1 MKPAPLAY
9 HRAETATSAV
19 AMLENF
25 GSGAKLLAGGQS
37 LGPMLN
43 FRIVQPTD
51 VIDIRR
57 IAALREIRTTPSG
70 GLWIGAAVTHA
81 AIEDGATGDEFLARI
96 AGGIAYRAIRNRGTI
111 GGSLVQADPAADWPV
126 VMCARAAVAHILSPL
141 GERRVP
147 MEKFFVDQLQTVL
160 TEHELLLGIELPA
173 PGNRRYGFA
182 KITPKS
188 GEFAQSIAVVSVE
201 PNSQPV
207 IWLGAAA
214 TTPARIAFDDTAL
227 SRTLPLPQTP
237 SGRYRHHL
245 HGVTIARALADTR
258 QS

>member
-1 MKPAPLAY
+1 MKPAPFAY
-9 HRAETATSAV
+9 HRAENAASAI
-19 AMLENF
+19 ALLKEC

-51 VIDIRR
+51 LIDIRR

-81 AIEDGATGDEFLARI
+81 AIEDGATGDPFLARI
-96 AGGIAYRAIRNRGTI
+96 AAGIAYRAVRNRGTI
-111 GGSLVQADPAADWPV
+111 GGSLVQADPAADWPAV
-126 VMCARAAVAHILSPL
+126 ICALEAVAHILSPS
-141 GERRVP
+141 GERSVP
-147 MEKFFVDQLQTVL
+147 MEEFFVDQLQTVL
-160 TEHELLLGIELPA
+160 TEDEILLGIERPA
-173 PGNRRYGFA
+173 PANTRYGFA

-188 GEFAQSIAVVSVE
+188 GEFAQSLAVVALKPGAE
-201 PNSQPV
+201 PL

-214 TTPARIAFDDTAL
+214 PTPTRIPFDDTAL
-227 SRTLPLPQTP
+227 IRTLPKPQTP
-237 SGRYRHHL
+237 SDRYRHHL
-245 HGVTIARALADTR
+245 HTVTIARALADAS